1 MVGTWVDYN
10 NKIYEVI
17 SETPT
22 DYICKEVLYNE
33 PTLKLKYGE
42 IVAIGKKVLDGA
54 DI

>member
-10 NKIYEVI
+10 NKIYEII
-17 SETPT
+17 SETST
-22 DYICKEVLYNE
+22 DYICKEVLYNV

-42 IVAIGKKVLDGA
+42 IVAIGKKVLNGA